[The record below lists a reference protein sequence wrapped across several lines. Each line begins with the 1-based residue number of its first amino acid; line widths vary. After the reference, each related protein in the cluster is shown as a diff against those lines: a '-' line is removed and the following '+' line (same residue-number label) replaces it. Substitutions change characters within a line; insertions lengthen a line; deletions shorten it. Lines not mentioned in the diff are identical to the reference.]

1 MPKGNRLKDPINLI
15 LKMVSLFFGTCL
27 IISYFTPF
35 INPTDCTMLPFFGLA
50 FPVLLFINTVLFIVW
65 LSKRDSWLWLP
76 AVILVI
82 GIPFQMKI
90 FSVSIVTNEAP
101 KGASQWKV
109 MSYNV
114 HLFDLYNPDFRAALK
129 TRDLIFNFIRKE
141 APDVLCLQEY
151 YKQKKPTKFNTL
163 DSIKSIMD
171 SDLYHEKG
179 ISLSK
184 SRQNFG
190 VAIFSKY
197 PIINRGDVEHQ
208 TADNNSNNYC
218 IYVDLV
224 KGTDTIRFY
233 NVHLQ
238 SIKLEANVYKNTSKK
253 KGKNDPSKS
262 LKRGFQK
269 LKSAFSIRAKQSE
282 AVSKHIK
289 TSPYP
294 VIVTGDFNDTPMSYT
309 YHKFEYQLTDAFL
322 NTSSGFG
329 ATYIGLLPAGRI
341 DYIFHSKELNSSN
354 FKIQEAELS
363 DHRAISCII
372 Y

>member
-151 YKQKKPTKFNTL
+151 YKQKKPTKK
-163 DSIKSIMD
+163 KS
-171 SDLYHEKG
+171 
-179 ISLSK
+179 
-184 SRQNFG
+184 
-190 VAIFSKY
+190 
-197 PIINRGDVEHQ
+197 
-208 TADNNSNNYC
+208 
-218 IYVDLV
+218 
-224 KGTDTIRFY
+224 
-233 NVHLQ
+233 
-238 SIKLEANVYKNTSKK
+238 SKK
-253 KGKNDPSKS
+253 MEN
-262 LKRGFQK
+262 L
-269 LKSAFSIRAKQSE
+269 I
-282 AVSKHIK
+282 
-289 TSPYP
+289 
-294 VIVTGDFNDTPMSYT
+294 
-309 YHKFEYQLTDAFL
+309 YQ
-322 NTSSGFG
+322 
-329 ATYIGLLPAGRI
+329 
-341 DYIFHSKELNSSN
+341 
-354 FKIQEAELS
+354 
-363 DHRAISCII
+363 
-372 Y
+372 